1 MILDSTAYKFPIS
14 SSNTLNIRLKGSSC
28 LPRFERNQE
37 EGVDV
42 FAEQRFSNC
51 SAYTRDHRRWRT
63 AYISFPRNFPLLTP
77 SPGEIWYLS
86 GWNNREGGE
95 GGSLHK
101 VLCNSRSIDSIIVHE
116 TIISGTRH
124 RLYNGRSGATNTS
137 IDNHPVTCS
146 VGNRVTLIALIDA
159 RATADVDRPLVIIIQ
174 D

>member
-1 MILDSTAYKFPIS
+1 M
-14 SSNTLNIRLKGSSC
+14 
-28 LPRFERNQE
+28 PRFERNQE

-51 SAYTRDHRRWRT
+51 SAYTRDHRRIGGQR
-63 AYISFPRNFPLLTP
+63 ISRSLVISLSSPLPRGKFGTFPDGIIEKE
-77 SPGEIWYLS
+77 GE
-86 GWNNREGGE
+86 
-95 GGSLHK
+95 GSLHK

>member
-1 MILDSTAYKFPIS
+1 MPSKDSRTVARIRGITGGGGQRIS
-14 SSNTLNIRLKGSSC
+14 RSLVISLSSP
-28 LPRFERNQE
+28 LPRGKFGTFPDGIIEK
-37 EGVDV
+37 EG
-42 FAEQRFSNC
+42 
-51 SAYTRDHRRWRT
+51 
-63 AYISFPRNFPLLTP
+63 
-77 SPGEIWYLS
+77 
-86 GWNNREGGE
+86 

>member
-1 MILDSTAYKFPIS
+1 MPSKDSRTVARIRGITGGGGQRIS
-14 SSNTLNIRLKGSSC
+14 RSLVISLSSP
-28 LPRFERNQE
+28 LPRGKF
-37 EGVDV
+37 G
-42 FAEQRFSNC
+42 
-51 SAYTRDHRRWRT
+51 T
-63 AYISFPRNFPLLTP
+63 FPD
-77 SPGEIWYLS
+77 GIIEK
-86 GWNNREGGE
+86 EGG